1 MARFLWPVLVVLLI
15 LAVAGPCLTFYLLIK
30 DYWAE
35 VSSLRRDL
43 LFCQLGSTDLPPLK
57 FDLGLEHFPTPP
69 PDAQDEAFPLPP
81 APLPL
86 VATASPTPSDPS
98 STPPTTESPF
108 SSITDPSSTTTEPS
122 SGTPTSRRPFSLG
135 SLTAPPRRTTS
146 SSTTTSQRPATFR
159 RTSLPPQR
167 PPPHTS
173 SPRTTT
179 NSPRTTP
186 HHPSSARP
194 SPHDASSSRP
204 QPLHTTSPR
213 TSPTSITT
221 PRASF
226 PNSKGTPGSRRGRS
240 RAGGFFGGAWAPE
253 RPFRSL
259 DTVMVADESTDNE
272 GVDTTRADMEYVALL
287 ERQLRDLRARVN
299 ACRLCLAP
307 PQRNLPT
314 CGGGPAWREHRRRN
328 RIIRRKQRAQRKE
341 RRKQKKMRNE
351 TTTELPTTTTSTT
364 TTTATTTTST
374 PRTETYLSDVGRS
387 ASDIKKDNARAREN
401 HRMSTDFRRGFNQKI
416 SRMDEA
422 LMQFTETQAA
432 FCKELRDNLGGR
444 LKKRGLELE
453 ALSDQIAALVRSST
467 TQISALEKIASDQLY
482 AGQTSIEKRLA
493 LTQALRDSQLR
504 AIRNYHKQT
513 FLPAAAAIATV
524 LSEQASVATGMGVE
538 LITKV
543 EMLQDVYLTYATQQA
558 DTLQKLE
565 QEVDMFASK
574 HNNMVM
580 RSRDHA
586 NHLHINTESFIRELQ
601 TRMNNVVKELVLIRL
616 QSQNFVSV
624 NNDTY
629 NNISG
634 SLNKTKQAV
643 DDLSQGLR
651 HRILNAKERE
661 QDFRKIF
668 KMETNQISD
677 TVENGVSKALMF
689 NHAVMNQIED
699 TELDTRVFV
708 GSASAAWNELYLN
721 EESELRKDADE
732 LNNNLHSHAHHT
744 QNILSGLRSA
754 AETHELVLEEQRMDF
769 QKFIRKRQ
777 DALDTQCSAITDWAM
792 LMSSEL
798 RRRDQDLHRF
808 LSEDLQYTTVTVHED
823 ADGYLVS
830 RLPDG
835 SLMYQSSPAH
845 ANAAHQ
851 PPNVTYQLDE
861 TVYSSSSASS
871 ASHSSRIKPQLEKTV
886 VTSVN
891 NSSKTFS
898 ESSKISTSSSISTSN
913 SSNNVSV
920 QNNTEHG
927 SAGKKDSKMYQSNL
941 ETEKVDLNFSHH
953 SNLTYSEG
961 SYAFNTENSTNAMQN
976 NGTELINSE
985 ESEQTSGMRKLDS
998 NVKESDVTV
1007 KNENEDSQYQV
1018 DSVTDEATLELVLQK
1033 KKGDMS
1039 ENDNR
1044 QNDGTYRPSCLH
1056 ERRFRE
1062 GIVNGNTQVVAIS
1075 DDESYDNFSDEEDE
1089 GIKNLRKILKDAQLT
1104 IQKFQKD
1111 FKVDDDYMRNALK
1124 QLKLGN
1130 GTIADENVTLNSSS
1144 VEAEHATPHHRIR
1157 HQHNKNGKRKNDTSV
1172 KEELQATGI
1181 HQQASAS
1188 TKPFST
1194 LISFSSDN
1202 LQQVELDER
1211 LEGNALGES
1220 QSLSDTEESTEDPHT
1235 PKDIENIDGN
1245 YISEIIK
1252 KVFSEESLS
1261 GNYTK
1266 KMGISDEGT
1275 VTEKQKD
1282 AQETT
1287 EIPTT
1292 NSINGTGE
1300 LGTELGL
1307 E

>member
-1 MARFLWPVLVVLLI
+1 MKI
-15 LAVAGPCLTFYLLIK
+15 
-30 DYWAE
+30 
-35 VSSLRRDL
+35 
-43 LFCQLGSTDLPPLK
+43 
-57 FDLGLEHFPTPP
+57 
-69 PDAQDEAFPLPP
+69 
-81 APLPL
+81 
-86 VATASPTPSDPS
+86 
-98 STPPTTESPF
+98 
-108 SSITDPSSTTTEPS
+108 SSI
-122 SGTPTSRRPFSLG
+122 
-135 SLTAPPRRTTS
+135 
-146 SSTTTSQRPATFR
+146 
-159 RTSLPPQR
+159 
-167 PPPHTS
+167 
-173 SPRTTT
+173 
-179 NSPRTTP
+179 
-186 HHPSSARP
+186 
-194 SPHDASSSRP
+194 
-204 QPLHTTSPR
+204 
-213 TSPTSITT
+213 
-221 PRASF
+221 
-226 PNSKGTPGSRRGRS
+226 
-240 RAGGFFGGAWAPE
+240 
-253 RPFRSL
+253 
-259 DTVMVADESTDNE
+259 
-272 GVDTTRADMEYVALL
+272 
-287 ERQLRDLRARVN
+287 
-299 ACRLCLAP
+299 
-307 PQRNLPT
+307 
-314 CGGGPAWREHRRRN
+314 
-328 RIIRRKQRAQRKE
+328 
-341 RRKQKKMRNE
+341 
-351 TTTELPTTTTSTT
+351 
-364 TTTATTTTST
+364 
-374 PRTETYLSDVGRS
+374 
-387 ASDIKKDNARAREN
+387 
-401 HRMSTDFRRGFNQKI
+401 
-416 SRMDEA
+416 
-422 LMQFTETQAA
+422 
-432 FCKELRDNLGGR
+432 
-444 LKKRGLELE
+444 
-453 ALSDQIAALVRSST
+453 
-467 TQISALEKIASDQLY
+467 
-482 AGQTSIEKRLA
+482 
-493 LTQALRDSQLR
+493 
-504 AIRNYHKQT
+504 
-513 FLPAAAAIATV
+513 
-524 LSEQASVATGMGVE
+524 
-538 LITKV
+538 
-543 EMLQDVYLTYATQQA
+543 QQ
-558 DTLQKLE
+558 
-565 QEVDMFASK
+565 
-574 HNNMVM
+574 
-580 RSRDHA
+580 
-586 NHLHINTESFIRELQ
+586 
-601 TRMNNVVKELVLIRL
+601 
-616 QSQNFVSV
+616 
-624 NNDTY
+624 
-629 NNISG
+629 
-634 SLNKTKQAV
+634 
-643 DDLSQGLR
+643 
-651 HRILNAKERE
+651 
-661 QDFRKIF
+661 
-668 KMETNQISD
+668 
-677 TVENGVSKALMF
+677 
-689 NHAVMNQIED
+689 
-699 TELDTRVFV
+699 
-708 GSASAAWNELYLN
+708 
-721 EESELRKDADE
+721 
-732 LNNNLHSHAHHT
+732 
-744 QNILSGLRSA
+744 
-754 AETHELVLEEQRMDF
+754 
-769 QKFIRKRQ
+769 
-777 DALDTQCSAITDWAM
+777 
-792 LMSSEL
+792 
-798 RRRDQDLHRF
+798 
-808 LSEDLQYTTVTVHED
+808 
-823 ADGYLVS
+823 
-830 RLPDG
+830 
-835 SLMYQSSPAH
+835 
-845 ANAAHQ
+845 
-851 PPNVTYQLDE
+851 VTYQLDE

-1062 GIVNGNTQVVAIS
+1062 GIVNGNPQVVAIS